1 MSGLASKLKAS
12 NSSSAVVPV
21 NSAKNKQQRK
31 PAKTGLPLYLQ
42 RTIKNNTSQKTDS
55 MLFEQKKD
63 QHNKLAQQH
72 AVDSHES
79 EADNMADEF
88 VSRSMSGEQESSSTE
103 STQVS
108 STTVKVQQKSI
119 AGNKSNDTSPLGKNI
134 GQLARKNKGA
144 GQALPNSSQQ
154 ALESHFNSDFNQVRI
169 HTDSSAN
176 QLTQSAGANA
186 FTLGNDIFFNQGR
199 YDTNSSDGER
209 LLVHELTHVMQQ
221 RSGADSEPQFDLM
234 QSLPTSLGGFDINMV
249 TKTAPDTP
257 GMQGTIRFLPD
268 PSGPYSAQIGLIQTV
283 NFTDVGGDTT
293 TPGSPFDWTNV
304 RAAAGVGAEAGR
316 MELMTTGT
324 GVAPEGWM
332 VDANTAGQARTENVG
347 PNYIEHWTSPS
358 NQFGWLRSPTDVE
371 PTTLADYPRTPYDLD
386 FDFETVAK
394 ATDTQAIYGAL
405 TWGFGTRSG
414 AVQNE
419 YVEAFD
425 TESATFNE
433 ALERFRGYYTHE
445 PIVLYFDTNI
455 AVPIAGEEAKIT
467 GVLDYLNRY
476 PDVQIRID
484 GHADE
489 RGSTR
494 LNENLAE
501 QRALSVQSIATS
513 MGIDSSRIEWAT
525 GWGETTEFSP
535 RGGANEGS
543 WRANRRVVMSFV
555 RTASTPI
562 VAP

>member
-1 MSGLASKLKAS
+1 MSGLTSKFKAL
-12 NSSSAVVPV
+12 NSSNTVAPT
-21 NSAKNKQQRK
+21 NSAKNKQQKK
-31 PAKTGLPLYLQ
+31 PVKAGLPLYLQ
-42 RTIKNNTSQKTDS
+42 RTVKNNTGQKKDN
-55 MLFEQKKD
+55 LFSEQKKQ
-63 QHNKLAQQH
+63 QHNKLVQQQ
-72 AVDSHES
+72 AVDSHET
-79 EADNMADEF
+79 EADKMADKF
-88 VSRSMSGEQESSSTE
+88 VNRSMIDERELPSSGPDQISHSETKIQH
-103 STQVS
+103 
-108 STTVKVQQKSI
+108 KSI
-119 AGNKSNDTSPLGKNI
+119 EGNKSGNTSPLGANI
-134 GQLARKNKGA
+134 GQEVKKHKGT
-144 GQALPNSSQQ
+144 GQALSGSSRQ
-154 ALESHFNSDFNQVRI
+154 ALESHFDADFSQVRI

-176 QLTQSAGANA
+176 QLTQTAGANA
-186 FTLGNDIFFNQGR
+186 FTLGNDIYFNQGR
-199 YDTNSSDGER
+199 YNSNSSDSER
-209 LLVHELTHVMQQ
+209 LLAHELTHVIQQ
-221 RSGADSEPQFDLM
+221 SGGSNAEPQFDLM
-234 QSLPTSLGGFDINMV
+234 QSLPTSLGGFEIDMV

-332 VDANTAGQARTENVG
+332 VDADTAGQARTENVG
-347 PNYIEHWTSPS
+347 PNYIEHWTSPA

-371 PTTLADYPRTPYDLD
+371 PTTLVDYPRTPYDLD

-419 YVEAFD
+419 YVQAFD

-445 PIVLYFDTNI
+445 PIVLYFDTNV
-455 AVPIAGEEAKIT
+455 AVPIGGEEAKIT
-467 GVLDYLNRY
+467 GVLDYLHRY

-513 MGIDSSRIEWAT
+513 MGIDSSRIEWAV

-562 VAP
+562 VTP